1 MQNEYL
7 HLLLILND
15 TWDETMKNKTQ
26 QTDVEKAL
34 RFAEY
39 VETGEFKKAFLT
51 AFIRTIHE
59 KGLKQNV
66 KH

>member
-1 MQNEYL
+1 
-7 HLLLILND
+7 
-15 TWDETMKNKTQ
+15 MKNKTQ
-26 QTDVEKAL
+26 HETDVEKAL

-51 AFIRTIHE
+51 AFIRNIHE